1 MKKKTSNSAKNNSKS
16 LVASFVNIFNK
27 LENCA
32 LKEEVLDSV
41 KEDVKFLSERLG
53 LNTIQCVMVAVLLD
67 DEDGCLFSDFAK
79 HLGINN
85 IQMQLYKSDM
95 NDLVERDLV
104 YCNTQT
110 IRGVNKSIYMLDD
123 DFKSVIGNNDTYDTL
138 SVSEWSLVDLMS
150 HTSHIIDAKRDRNVT
165 YDAMRNKI
173 MGFIKNTQHLTL
185 SAEIM
190 KLNLE
195 FPELLTVLI
204 ACKCIVLDSEYN
216 IGPGDYNRA
225 YETLFVERKV
235 FKGIKDG
242 KNNLSCKELMENDNS
257 DGFARPHVFKL
268 TDKAISILLPEYAN
282 MEDANSTLSRNGL
295 VEPETVKEKYL
306 FYNTQE
312 QHQIDT
318 LCNLLDEA
326 RFKEVQK
333 RLSETGMRTGFACL
347 LYGGPGTGKTETVY
361 QLARRT
367 GRAIMP
373 VNISEIRDKFVGET
387 EKRIKHVF
395 DKYRAYVKESQEKD
409 TLCPILFFNE
419 ADAIISKRSENVEH
433 SVDKMENAMQNI
445 ILQEMENLDG
455 ILIGTTNLTSNL
467 DSAFERRFIYKIELS
482 KPSEEVKSLI
492 WQSMMPELCEY
503 DADELAKSYD
513 FSGGQIE
520 NVVRKQTI
528 NWVLYGKNATLEDL
542 RTICNEESISN
553 NKTRSRIGFY
563 A

>member
-1 MKKKTSNSAKNNSKS
+1 MKKKTSNSVNNNSKT

-27 LENCA
+27 LESCA
-32 LKEEVLDSV
+32 LNEEVLDSV
-41 KEDVKFLSERLG
+41 KEDVKYLSERLG
-53 LNTIQCVMVAVLLD
+53 LNIIQCVMVAVLLD

-216 IGPGDYNRA
+216 IGSVDYNRA
-225 YETLFVERKV
+225 YETLAVERKV

-242 KNNLSCKELMENDNS
+242 KNNLSRKELMENDNS
-257 DGFARPHVFKL
+257 DGFASPHVFKL

-282 MEDANSTLSRNGL
+282 MEDADSTLSRSGL
-295 VEPETVKEKYL
+295 IEPETVKEKYL
-306 FYNTQE
+306 FYNEQE

-318 LCNLLDEA
+318 LDNLLEES
-326 RFKEVQK
+326 RFQKVQE
-333 RLSETGMRTGFACL
+333 RLSERGMRTGFACL
-347 LYGGPGTGKTETVY
+347 LYGAPGTGKTETVY

-419 ADAIISKRSENVEH
+419 ADAIISKRSENVER

-455 ILIGTTNLTSNL
+455 ILIATTNLTSNL

-482 KPSEEVKSLI
+482 KPSREVKSLI
-492 WQSMMPELCEY
+492 WQSMMPDLCEY
-503 DADELAKSYD
+503 DADELATAYD

-520 NVVRKQTI
+520 NVVRKQAI
-528 NWVLYGKNATLEDL
+528 NWVLYGKNASLEDL

>member
-185 SAEIM
+185 SAEIK

-225 YETLFVERKV
+225 YETLAVERKV

-242 KNNLSCKELMENDNS
+242 KNNLSRKELMENDNS

-268 TDKAISILLPEYAN
+268 TDKALTILLPEYTN

-395 DKYRAYVKESQEKD
+395 DKYRAYVQESREKNI
-409 TLCPILFFNE
+409 LCPILFFNE
-419 ADAIISKRSENVEH
+419 ADAIISKRSENVER

-455 ILIGTTNLTSNL
+455 ILIATTNLTSNL

-542 RTICNEESISN
+542 RTICNEENISN
-553 NKTRSRIGFY
+553 NNTRSRIGFY

>member
-85 IQMQLYKSDM
+85 IHMQLYKSDM

-225 YETLFVERKV
+225 YETLVVERKV

-242 KNNLSCKELMENDNS
+242 KNNLSRKELMENDNS
-257 DGFARPHVFKL
+257 DGFARTHVFKL
-268 TDKAISILLPEYAN
+268 TDKALTILLPEYAN
-282 MEDANSTLSRNGL
+282 MEDANSMLSRSGL

-318 LCNLLDEA
+318 LYNLLDEA

>member
-242 KNNLSCKELMENDNS
+242 KNNLSRKELMENDNS
-257 DGFARPHVFKL
+257 DGFARTHVFKL
-268 TDKAISILLPEYAN
+268 TDKALTILLPEYTN

-395 DKYRAYVKESQEKD
+395 DKYRAYVQESREKNI
-409 TLCPILFFNE
+409 LFPILFFNE
-419 ADAIISKRSENVEH
+419 ADAIISKRSENVEN

-455 ILIGTTNLTSNL
+455 ILIATTNLTSNL

-542 RTICNEESISN
+542 RTICNEENISN
-553 NKTRSRIGFY
+553 NNTRSRIGFY

>member
-225 YETLFVERKV
+225 YETLAVERKV

-242 KNNLSCKELMENDNS
+242 KNNLSRKELMENDNS

-282 MEDANSTLSRNGL
+282 MEDADSTLSRNGL

-333 RLSETGMRTGFACL
+333 HRSSM
-347 LYGGPGTGKTETVY
+347 
-361 QLARRT
+361 AR
-367 GRAIMP
+367 A
-373 VNISEIRDKFVGET
+373 
-387 EKRIKHVF
+387 
-395 DKYRAYVKESQEKD
+395 
-409 TLCPILFFNE
+409 
-419 ADAIISKRSENVEH
+419 
-433 SVDKMENAMQNI
+433 
-445 ILQEMENLDG
+445 
-455 ILIGTTNLTSNL
+455 
-467 DSAFERRFIYKIELS
+467 
-482 KPSEEVKSLI
+482 
-492 WQSMMPELCEY
+492 
-503 DADELAKSYD
+503 
-513 FSGGQIE
+513 
-520 NVVRKQTI
+520 
-528 NWVLYGKNATLEDL
+528 
-542 RTICNEESISN
+542 
-553 NKTRSRIGFY
+553 
-563 A
+563 

>member
-1 MKKKTSNSAKNNSKS
+1 MKKTSNSVNNNSKT
-16 LVASFVNIFNK
+16 LIASFVNIFNK

-32 LKEEVLDSV
+32 LQGDALDSV
-41 KEDVKFLSERLG
+41 EEDVKFLSERLG
-53 LNTIQCVMVAVLLD
+53 LNTIQCVMVAVMLD
-67 DEDGCLFSDFAK
+67 DEDGCLFHDFAK

-104 YCNTQT
+104 CCNTQS
-110 IRGVNKSIYMLDD
+110 IRGVNKSVYNLDD
-123 DFKSVIGNNDTYDTL
+123 DFKTAICNNEVFETL
-138 SVSEWSLVDLMS
+138 SVSEWALADFMV
-150 HTSHIIDAKRDRNVT
+150 HTSRIINAKRNMGVN
-165 YDAMRNKI
+165 YDSMRNKI

-185 SAEIM
+185 SAELN

-195 FPELLTVLI
+195 FPELLTILI

-216 IGPGDYNRA
+216 IGPGDYNNA
-225 YETLFVERKV
+225 YESLGMERKL
-235 FKGIKDG
+235 FRGIRDG
-242 KNNLSCKELMENDNS
+242 KNCLAGKELMENDNS
-257 DGFARPHVFKL
+257 DGFANPRIFRL
-268 TDKAISILLPEYAN
+268 TNKAISTLLPEYVNA
-282 MEDANSTLSRNGL
+282 EEAESTLSRNGL
-295 VEPETVKEKYL
+295 IEPETIKEKRL
-306 FYNTQE
+306 FYNSHE
-312 QHQIDT
+312 QQQIDT
-318 LCNLLDEA
+318 LANLLDKS
-326 RFKEVQK
+326 RFRDVQK
-333 RLSETGMRTGFACL
+333 RLSDTGMRTGFACL

-395 DKYRAYVKESQEKD
+395 DKYRNYVKESQEKD

-419 ADAIISKRSENVEH
+419 ADAIISKRSSNVER
-433 SVDKMENAMQNI
+433 SVDKMENALQNI

-455 ILIGTTNLTSNL
+455 ILIATTNLTSNL

-482 KPSEEVKSLI
+482 KPSKEVKSLI

-503 DADELAKSYD
+503 DADELAASYD

-528 NWVLYGKNATLEDL
+528 NWVLYGKNASLEDL

>member
-225 YETLFVERKV
+225 YETLVVERKV

-242 KNNLSCKELMENDNS
+242 KNNLSRKELMENDNS
-257 DGFARPHVFKL
+257 DGFARTPVFKR
-268 TDKAISILLPEYAN
+268 TDKALTILLPEYAN
-282 MEDANSTLSRNGL
+282 MEDANSMLSRSGL

-318 LCNLLDEA
+318 LYNLLDEA

>member
-225 YETLFVERKV
+225 YETLVVERKV

-242 KNNLSCKELMENDNS
+242 KNNLSRKELMENDNS
-257 DGFARPHVFKL
+257 DGFARTHVFKL
-268 TDKAISILLPEYAN
+268 TDKALTILLPEYTN

-326 RFKEVQK
+326 RFKDVQK

-419 ADAIISKRSENVEH
+419 ADAIISKRSENVER

-455 ILIGTTNLTSNL
+455 ILIATTNLTSNL

-482 KPSEEVKSLI
+482 KPSKEVKSLI

>member
-225 YETLFVERKV
+225 YETLVVERKV

-242 KNNLSCKELMENDNS
+242 KNNLSRKELMENDNS
-257 DGFARPHVFKL
+257 DGFARTNVFKL
-268 TDKAISILLPEYAN
+268 TDKALTILLPEYTN

-326 RFKEVQK
+326 RFKDVQK

-455 ILIGTTNLTSNL
+455 ILIATTNLTSNL

-482 KPSEEVKSLI
+482 KPSKEVKSLI

>member
-185 SAEIM
+185 SAEIK

-225 YETLFVERKV
+225 YETLVVERKV

-242 KNNLSCKELMENDNS
+242 KNNLSRKELMENDNS
-257 DGFARPHVFKL
+257 DGFARTHVFKL
-268 TDKAISILLPEYAN
+268 TDKALTILLPEYTN

-326 RFKEVQK
+326 RFKDVQK

-455 ILIGTTNLTSNL
+455 ILIATTNLTSNL

-482 KPSEEVKSLI
+482 KPSKEVKSLI

>member
-225 YETLFVERKV
+225 YETLVVERKV

-242 KNNLSCKELMENDNS
+242 KNNLSRKELMENDNS
-257 DGFARPHVFKL
+257 DGFARTHVFKL
-268 TDKAISILLPEYAN
+268 TDKALTILLPEYTN

-318 LCNLLDEA
+318 LCNLLDEV

-455 ILIGTTNLTSNL
+455 ILIATTNLTSNL

-482 KPSEEVKSLI
+482 KPSKEVKSLI

>member
-1 MKKKTSNSAKNNSKS
+1 MMNQFSSYFQM
-16 LVASFVNIFNK
+16 ASFVNIFNK

-32 LKEEVLDSV
+32 LKEEVLDGV

-242 KNNLSCKELMENDNS
+242 KNNLSRKELMENDNS
-257 DGFARPHVFKL
+257 DGFARPHVIKL

-282 MEDANSTLSRNGL
+282 MEDANSMLSRSGL

>member
-225 YETLFVERKV
+225 YETLAVERKV

-242 KNNLSCKELMENDNS
+242 KNNLSRKELMENDNS

-268 TDKAISILLPEYAN
+268 TDNALTILLPEYTN

-395 DKYRAYVKESQEKD
+395 DKYRAYVQESREKNI
-409 TLCPILFFNE
+409 LCPIFFFNE
-419 ADAIISKRSENVEH
+419 ADAIINKRSENVER

-455 ILIGTTNLTSNL
+455 ILIATTNLTSNL

-482 KPSEEVKSLI
+482 KPSKEVKSLI

>member
-225 YETLFVERKV
+225 YETLVVERKV

-242 KNNLSCKELMENDNS
+242 KNNLSRKELMENDNS
-257 DGFARPHVFKL
+257 DGFARTHVFKL
-268 TDKAISILLPEYAN
+268 TDKALTILLPEYAN
-282 MEDANSTLSRNGL
+282 MEDANSMLSRSGL

-455 ILIGTTNLTSNL
+455 ILIATTNLTSNL

-542 RTICNEESISN
+542 RTICNEENISN
-553 NKTRSRIGFY
+553 NNTRSRIGFY

>member
-1 MKKKTSNSAKNNSKS
+1 
-16 LVASFVNIFNK
+16 
-27 LENCA
+27 
-32 LKEEVLDSV
+32 
-41 KEDVKFLSERLG
+41 
-53 LNTIQCVMVAVLLD
+53 
-67 DEDGCLFSDFAK
+67 
-79 HLGINN
+79 
-85 IQMQLYKSDM
+85 MQLYKSDM

-110 IRGVNKSIYMLDD
+110 ICGVNKSIYMLDD

-242 KNNLSCKELMENDNS
+242 KNNLSRKELMENDNS
-257 DGFARPHVFKL
+257 DGFARTHVFKL
-268 TDKAISILLPEYAN
+268 TDKALTILLPEYAN
-282 MEDANSTLSRNGL
+282 MEDANSMLSRSGL

-395 DKYRAYVKESQEKD
+395 DKYRAYVQESREKNI
-409 TLCPILFFNE
+409 LCPILFFNE
-419 ADAIISKRSENVEH
+419 ADAIISRRSENVEH

-455 ILIGTTNLTSNL
+455 ILIATTNLTSNL

-542 RTICNEESISN
+542 RTICNEENISN
-553 NKTRSRIGFY
+553 NNTRSRIGFY

>member
-225 YETLFVERKV
+225 YETLVVERKV

-242 KNNLSCKELMENDNS
+242 KNNLSRKELMENDNS
-257 DGFARPHVFKL
+257 DGFARTHVFKL
-268 TDKAISILLPEYAN
+268 TDKALTILLPEYTN

-326 RFKEVQK
+326 RFKDVQK

-455 ILIGTTNLTSNL
+455 ILIATTNLTSNL

-482 KPSEEVKSLI
+482 KPSKEVKSLI

>member
-225 YETLFVERKV
+225 YETLVVERKV

-242 KNNLSCKELMENDNS
+242 KNNLSRKELMENDNS
-257 DGFARPHVFKL
+257 DGFARTHVFKL
-268 TDKAISILLPEYAN
+268 TDKALTILLPEYAN
-282 MEDANSTLSRNGL
+282 MEDANSMLSRSGL

-318 LCNLLDEA
+318 LYNLLDEA

-455 ILIGTTNLTSNL
+455 ILIATTNLTSNL

>member
-1 MKKKTSNSAKNNSKS
+1 MKKKTSNSANNNSKS

-257 DGFARPHVFKL
+257 DGFARTHVFKL
-268 TDKAISILLPEYAN
+268 TDKALTILLPEYAN
-282 MEDANSTLSRNGL
+282 MEDANSMLSRSGL
-295 VEPETVKEKYL
+295 VEPETAFLNPKSVK
-306 FYNTQE
+306 
-312 QHQIDT
+312 
-318 LCNLLDEA
+318 
-326 RFKEVQK
+326 
-333 RLSETGMRTGFACL
+333 
-347 LYGGPGTGKTETVY
+347 
-361 QLARRT
+361 
-367 GRAIMP
+367 
-373 VNISEIRDKFVGET
+373 
-387 EKRIKHVF
+387 
-395 DKYRAYVKESQEKD
+395 
-409 TLCPILFFNE
+409 
-419 ADAIISKRSENVEH
+419 
-433 SVDKMENAMQNI
+433 
-445 ILQEMENLDG
+445 
-455 ILIGTTNLTSNL
+455 
-467 DSAFERRFIYKIELS
+467 
-482 KPSEEVKSLI
+482 
-492 WQSMMPELCEY
+492 
-503 DADELAKSYD
+503 
-513 FSGGQIE
+513 
-520 NVVRKQTI
+520 
-528 NWVLYGKNATLEDL
+528 
-542 RTICNEESISN
+542 
-553 NKTRSRIGFY
+553 
-563 A
+563 

>member
-225 YETLFVERKV
+225 YETLVVERKV

-242 KNNLSCKELMENDNS
+242 KNNISRKELMENDNS
-257 DGFARPHVFKL
+257 DGFARTHVFKL
-268 TDKAISILLPEYAN
+268 TDKALTILLPEYTN

-326 RFKEVQK
+326 RFKDVQK

-455 ILIGTTNLTSNL
+455 ILIATTNLTSNL

-482 KPSEEVKSLI
+482 KPSKEVKSLI

>member
-1 MKKKTSNSAKNNSKS
+1 MQ
-16 LVASFVNIFNK
+16 
-27 LENCA
+27 ER
-32 LKEEVLDSV
+32 
-41 KEDVKFLSERLG
+41 LSER
-53 LNTIQCVMVAVLLD
+53 
-67 DEDGCLFSDFAK
+67 
-79 HLGINN
+79 
-85 IQMQLYKSDM
+85 
-95 NDLVERDLV
+95 
-104 YCNTQT
+104 
-110 IRGVNKSIYMLDD
+110 
-123 DFKSVIGNNDTYDTL
+123 
-138 SVSEWSLVDLMS
+138 
-150 HTSHIIDAKRDRNVT
+150 
-165 YDAMRNKI
+165 
-173 MGFIKNTQHLTL
+173 
-185 SAEIM
+185 
-190 KLNLE
+190 
-195 FPELLTVLI
+195 
-204 ACKCIVLDSEYN
+204 
-216 IGPGDYNRA
+216 
-225 YETLFVERKV
+225 
-235 FKGIKDG
+235 
-242 KNNLSCKELMENDNS
+242 
-257 DGFARPHVFKL
+257 
-268 TDKAISILLPEYAN
+268 
-282 MEDANSTLSRNGL
+282 
-295 VEPETVKEKYL
+295 
-306 FYNTQE
+306 
-312 QHQIDT
+312 
-318 LCNLLDEA
+318 
-326 RFKEVQK
+326 
-333 RLSETGMRTGFACL
+333 GMRTGFACL

-395 DKYRAYVKESQEKD
+395 DKYRAYVQESRDKD

-419 ADAIISKRSENVEH
+419 ADAIISKRSENVER

-455 ILIGTTNLTSNL
+455 ILIATTNLTSNL

>member
-225 YETLFVERKV
+225 YETLVVERKV

-242 KNNLSCKELMENDNS
+242 KNNLSRKELMENDNS
-257 DGFARPHVFKL
+257 DGFARTHVFKL
-268 TDKAISILLPEYAN
+268 TDKALTILLPEYAN
-282 MEDANSTLSRNGL
+282 MEDANSMLSRSGL

-318 LCNLLDEA
+318 LYNLLDEA

>member
-1 MKKKTSNSAKNNSKS
+1 MKKTSNSANNNSKS

-216 IGPGDYNRA
+216 SGPGDYNRA

-242 KNNLSCKELMENDNS
+242 KNNLSRKELMENDNS
-257 DGFARPHVFKL
+257 DGFARTHVFKL
-268 TDKAISILLPEYAN
+268 TDKALTILLPEYTN

-395 DKYRAYVKESQEKD
+395 DKYRAYVQESSEKNI
-409 TLCPILFFNE
+409 LCTILFFNE
-419 ADAIISKRSENVEH
+419 ADAISSKRSENVER

-455 ILIGTTNLTSNL
+455 ILIATTNLTSNL

>member
-1 MKKKTSNSAKNNSKS
+1 MKKTSNSTKKNQKT

-27 LENCA
+27 LEICA
-32 LKEEVLDSV
+32 LQGEMLDSV
-41 KEDVKFLSERLG
+41 EEDVKYVEKRLG
-53 LNTIQCVMVAVLLD
+53 LNIIQSVMVAVMLN
-67 DEDGCLFSDFAK
+67 DEDGCLFNDFAH

-85 IQMQLYKSDM
+85 IQMQLYKKDM
-95 NDLVERDLV
+95 DDLVERDLV
-104 YCNTQT
+104 FCNTQSVHGMNRNVYT
-110 IRGVNKSIYMLDD
+110 LDD
-123 DFKSVIGNNDTYDTL
+123 DFKAAICNNETFEAL
-138 SVSEWSLVDLMS
+138 STSDWSLTDLIAHVDRMLN
-150 HTSHIIDAKRDRNVT
+150 AKRNRSIS
-165 YDAMRNKI
+165 YDGMQKKI
-173 MGFIKNTQHLTL
+173 KGFIKNTQHLTL
-185 SAEIM
+185 SAELM

-195 FPELLTVLI
+195 FSEALTVLI

-216 IGPGDYNRA
+216 IGPGDYYRV
-225 YETLFVERKV
+225 YETLSEERRV
-235 FKGIKDG
+235 FKGIKEG
-242 KNNLSCKELMENDNS
+242 KNCLASKELMESDNCN
-257 DGFARPHVFKL
+257 GFASPHVFKL
-268 TDKAISILLPEYAN
+268 TDKAMNILLPEYIMA
-282 MEDANSTLSRNGL
+282 ETESTLSRNGL
-295 VEPETVKEKYL
+295 IEPETVKEKDL
-306 FYNTQE
+306 FYNEQE

-318 LCNLLDEA
+318 LGNLLEES
-326 RFKEVQK
+326 RFKKVQE
-333 RLSETGMRTGFACL
+333 RLSERGMRTGFACL

-395 DKYRAYVKESQEKD
+395 DKYRAYVQESRDKD

-419 ADAIISKRSENVEH
+419 ADAIISKRSENVER

-455 ILIGTTNLTSNL
+455 ILIATTNLTSNL

-482 KPSEEVKSLI
+482 KPSKEVKSLI
-492 WQSMMPELCEY
+492 WQSMMPDLCEY
-503 DADELAKSYD
+503 DADELATSYD

-520 NVVRKQTI
+520 NVVRKQAI
-528 NWVLYGKNATLEDL
+528 NWVLYGKNASLEEL